1 MQSQDIYS
9 DAYPIGRRTNHILII
24 DDNPQLRSLFAR
36 HILIASSD
44 KNRSCALYHVTEK
57 AQARL
62 TFFEP
67 HLTLASNPELDFA
80 VYEANSPRQAL
91 NWLRQ
96 VSFKRLVIVSDV
108 MMPIDTEVGLDGL
121 LDGLAQL
128 YLEVSMLF
136 VSSEPQSK
144 SLVKALMAPQQ
155 AYFVIKGSDNW
166 SKLPAALVQNMD
178 SMPYRLVQREPVAVV
193 APVKTPDI
201 PISSPTNSHTDSY
214 TLNTVHPQ
222 PNPEY
227 AAPIKMQK
235 AVNPTIQLE
244 PAPITN
250 NRMHSASS
258 AASYAAT
265 PNKPGLWSRLL
276 HFLRG

>member
-9 DAYPIGRRTNHILII
+9 DAYPMGRRTNHILII

-67 HLTLASNPELDFA
+67 HLTLAPNPELDFA
-80 VYEANSPRQAL
+80 IYEANSPRQAL

-96 VSFKRLVIVSDV
+96 VSFQRLVIVSDV

-144 SLVKALMAPQQ
+144 ALVRALMAPQQ
-155 AYFVIKGSDNW
+155 AYFVIKGSDSW
-166 SKLPAALVQNMD
+166 SKLPAALVQNID
-178 SMPYRLVQREPVAVV
+178 SMPYRLVQREPIAVV
-193 APVKTPDI
+193 APAKTPDI
-201 PISSPTNSHTDSY
+201 PLTTTNSRADSY
-214 TLNTVHPQ
+214 ALNTVHPQ
-222 PNPEY
+222 SNPEY
-227 AAPIKMQK
+227 VAPLKMQK
-235 AVNPTIQLE
+235 AVNSSIQLE
-244 PAPITN
+244 TAPITN
-250 NRMHSASS
+250 NGMRSASS

-265 PNKPGLWSRLL
+265 QNKPGLWSRLL